1 MSDKDNGAPGT
12 LRNFGKAAKNGA
24 YLVCLVH
31 IGFVAHI
38 RLYGVKDNQT
48 RPVLYDCFLYA
59 LVGQGKL
66 PFCFINHKH
75 PVKVCGGF
83 YQAWLDGIAQPVLGG
98 LVNYLEW
105 RQGLH
110 SRQRSPGGAGGGKA

>member
-12 LRNFGKAAKNGA
+12 LGNIGKAAKDRA
-24 YLVCLVH
+24 HLVCLVH
-31 IGFVAHI
+31 VGFVSHI

-48 RPVLYDCFLYA
+48 RPVLRDCLFYA
-59 LVGQGKL
+59 LIREGKL
-66 PFCFINHKH
+66 PLGFINHKH
-75 PVKVCGGF
+75 PVKVGF
-83 YQAWLDGIAQPVLGG
+83 CFHQAGLHGIAQPVLGG
-98 LVNYLEW
+98 LVNHLEW